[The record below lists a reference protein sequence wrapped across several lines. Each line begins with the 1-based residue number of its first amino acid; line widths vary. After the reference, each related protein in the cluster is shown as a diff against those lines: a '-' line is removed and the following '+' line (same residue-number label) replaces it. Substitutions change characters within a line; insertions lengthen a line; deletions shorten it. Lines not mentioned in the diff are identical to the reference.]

1 MNIILLRKR
10 DWINDTTVR
19 LSDYR
24 AHHLINIIKVQ
35 VSQTLRVGLI
45 NGDRGSARVTQ
56 LTESAV
62 ELEVMLV
69 DAPLARHPVRL
80 VLALPRPKMLRR
92 VFRSVAEFG
101 VAELHLI
108 HSFRVE
114 KSYWQSPYL
123 DEDKIDMALTQ
134 GLERAG
140 DTVLPRVFQHKRFKP
155 FMEDVLPRISER
167 RSVLIAHP
175 GSDAPLATDTRAP
188 STLLIGPEGGF
199 IDYEVDLAKE
209 MGAQEVSLGT
219 RILSVDTAVC
229 AALAREIN

>member
-1 MNIILLRKR
+1 MNIILLREH
-10 DWINDTTVR
+10 DWINDKTVR
-19 LSDYR
+19 LTDYR
-24 AHHLINIIKVQ
+24 AHHLINIIKADMG
-35 VSQTLRVGLI
+35 QTLRVGLV
-45 NGDRGSARVTQ
+45 NGDRGSAKVSQ
-56 LTESAV
+56 LTENAV

-69 DAPLARHPVRL
+69 DAPLARHPIQL

-123 DEDKIDMALTQ
+123 NEDKIEMALIQ

-155 FMEDVLPRISER
+155 FLEDVLPSIREQ
-167 RSVLIAHP
+167 RSLLIAHP
-175 GSDAPLATDTRAP
+175 GADTALP
-188 STLLIGPEGGF
+188 TNTGTPTTLLIGPEGGF
-199 IDYEVDLAKE
+199 IDYEVDLAKA
-209 MGAQEVSLGT
+209 MGAHEVSLGA

-229 AALAREIN
+229 AALARETG

>member
-1 MNIILLRKR
+1 MNIILLREH
-10 DWINDTTVR
+10 DWINDKTVR
-19 LSDYR
+19 LTDYR
-24 AHHLINIIKVQ
+24 AHHLINIIKANMG
-35 VSQTLRVGLI
+35 QTLRVGLI
-45 NGDRGSARVTQ
+45 NGDRGSAKVSQ
-56 LTESAV
+56 LTESTV

-69 DAPLARHPVRL
+69 DAPLARHPIQL

-114 KSYWQSPYL
+114 KSYWQSPFL
-123 DEDKIDMALTQ
+123 DEDKIEVAFIQ

-155 FMEDVLPRISER
+155 FLEDVLPSISEQ
-167 RSVLIAHP
+167 RSLLIAHP
-175 GSDAPLATDTRAP
+175 GADTALP
-188 STLLIGPEGGF
+188 TNTGTPTTLLIGPEGGF
-199 IDYEVDLAKE
+199 IDYEVDLAKA

-229 AALAREIN
+229 AALARETG